1 LGIAKQVYMGRNI
14 VLFVF
19 VFFSFIS
26 VNAQSAPPK
35 PLAPFDITLI
45 NNKNLR
51 AFELKKNEP
60 VMLMYFSPDCD
71 HCKDLTKEI
80 LKSAKTFGS
89 KQLIMVTYFPMSEV
103 KKFANDLSLQNYPNI
118 KVGTEGMSLV
128 VQKHYNI
135 RNFPFVVL
143 YDKSGKV
150 AKMFREQTP
159 SKDIVKAMQQ
169 L

>member
-1 LGIAKQVYMGRNI
+1 MGRNI

-19 VFFSFIS
+19 VVFSFLS
-26 VNAQSAPPK
+26 VRAQNNETK

-45 NNKNLR
+45 NNKNFR

-60 VMLMYFSPDCD
+60 VVLMYFSPDCD
-71 HCKDLTKEI
+71 HCKELTTEI

-89 KQLIMVTYFPMSEV
+89 KQLVMITYFPIAEV
-103 KKFANDLSLQNYPNI
+103 KKFANDLSIQKYPTI
-118 KVGTEGMSLV
+118 KVGTEGMTLV

-135 RNFPFVVL
+135 RKFPFVAL
-143 YDKSGKV
+143 YNKSGKLV
-150 AKMFREQTP
+150 KMYREQAP
-159 SKDIVKAMQQ
+159 AKDIVKAMEQ

>member
-1 LGIAKQVYMGRNI
+1 MGRNI

-19 VFFSFIS
+19 VVFSFLS
-26 VNAQSAPPK
+26 VSGQNTESK

-71 HCKDLTKEI
+71 HCKELTTEI
-80 LKSAKTFGS
+80 LKSAKTFGT
-89 KQLIMVTYFPMSEV
+89 KQLIMVTYFPISEV
-103 KKFANDLSLQNYPNI
+103 KKFANDLSIQNYPNI
-118 KVGTEGMSLV
+118 KVGTEGMTLV

-135 RNFPFVVL
+135 RTFPFVVL
-143 YDKSGKV
+143 YNKSGKL
-150 AKMFREQTP
+150 AKMFREQAP
-159 SKDIVKAMQQ
+159 AKDIVKAMQQ

>member
-1 LGIAKQVYMGRNI
+1 MVRNI

-19 VFFSFIS
+19 VIFCFIS
-26 VNAQSAPPK
+26 VRAQNTEAK

-51 AFELKKNEP
+51 AFEIKKNEP
-60 VMLMYFSPDCD
+60 LMLMYFSPDCD
-71 HCKDLTKEI
+71 HCKELTTEI

-89 KQLIMVTYFPMSEV
+89 KQLIMITYFPIADV
-103 KKFANDLSLQNYPNI
+103 KKFANDLSIQNYPNI
-118 KVGTEGMSLV
+118 KIGTEGMTLI

-135 RNFPFVVL
+135 RTFPFVAL
-143 YDKSGKV
+143 YNKTGKLV
-150 AKMFREQTP
+150 KMFREQTP
-159 SKDIVKAMQQ
+159 AKDIVKAMQQ

>member
-1 LGIAKQVYMGRNI
+1 MGKK
-14 VLFVF
+14 LFLFALVF
-19 VFFSFIS
+19 VSILS
-26 VNAQSAPPK
+26 VNAQNTQAK

-71 HCKDLTKEI
+71 HCKELTKEI
-80 LKSAKTFGS
+80 LKNAKTFGS
-89 KQLIMVTYFPMSEV
+89 KQLIMVTYFPMPEV
-103 KKFANDLSLQNYPNI
+103 KKFANDLAIQNYPNI

-143 YDKSGKV
+143 YDKSGKLS
-150 AKMFREQTP
+150 KMFREQTP
-159 SKDIVKAMQQ
+159 SKDIVKAMQ
-169 L
+169 LL

>member
-1 LGIAKQVYMGRNI
+1 MGRNI

-19 VFFSFIS
+19 VVFSFLS
-26 VNAQSAPPK
+26 VSAQNNEAK

-45 NNKNLR
+45 NSKNLR
-51 AFELKKNEP
+51 AYELKKNEP

-71 HCKDLTKEI
+71 HCKELTTEI

-89 KQLIMVTYFPMSEV
+89 KQLVMVTYFPVADV
-103 KKFANDLSLQNYPNI
+103 KKFANDLSLQKYPNI
-118 KVGTEGMSLV
+118 KVGTEGMTLV

-135 RNFPFVVL
+135 RKFPFVVL
-143 YDKSGKV
+143 YNKSGKLV
-150 AKMFREQTP
+150 KMFREQAP
-159 SKDIVKAMQQ
+159 AKDIVKAMEQ